1 MTKRKK
7 SGSKEEEEV
16 VEEQATGA
24 TPGEKPFESPK
35 EITTVMEI
43 QMAAFI
49 KYYRGMGL
57 VSEPEW
63 TDFLKCNLKPTA
75 VSLRIIPQHRLCSV
89 PLDSVPGIPSQA
101 VALKDYMKHKYVSA
115 VNKQVIE
122 DKPVEFK
129 PLEWY
134 PNELGWVTNFNN
146 DDIKKYLGLKQLDDF
161 LWNGKQEFHIVREE
175 IWSMLPPL
183 LLDIKP
189 FHKVLDMMC
198 APGFMASHISEMMH
212 SDPNM
217 ANEGLLICN
226 DWQMDRMQYRWTQ
239 GVKTLFT
246 QCDATVFPDLYLS
259 EEQCPE
265 NKLRYDRILL
275 DVKCC
280 ADGTIRKNVK
290 VRDMWDPMQGNRHHR
305 EQMKALKRGLELLE
319 VGGNLMYTT
328 SSYNPVEN
336 EAVVL
341 HVLKECE
348 EACEV
353 VDCADKIPGF
363 MTRPG
368 LNTWRVMLNDG
379 EFYTKHEDTPSKFKK
394 NFPETLFPLSE
405 KEAQDLGVDMCMR
418 VVPNDNDTTGFFC
431 ALITKVKELPWII
444 KKEEEESKAAAE
456 KAAKAGQPEKVQY
469 TYPIRVKCGVAVT
482 GIEWTTEV
490 TDQKLNTTT
499 TVSDSEFD
507 KFGMEVD
514 HRCLPR
520 KERVKEIF
528 SQDAFCT
535 SDDELWTQIREFY
548 SISDAFDPTNLI
560 MRHDKRAL
568 YLTTPIA
575 KSVIHSNTGV
585 KDVRFR
591 PIYGVVMFQKVDNAG
606 WSKPTCNMT
615 MTDMGWA
622 TLYPYVRKQI
632 VPVTADDVLNLTHK
646 EKVKFNELS
655 DKAQEGLKEC
665 DKGSVLFLHRPH
677 IRGAADFPQC
687 NITFTGWKDEEWVC
701 DWTEK
706 KRVKEH
712 FYRLCGMEPAD
723 WKRKEQDEKLK
734 KAQERQKEEEV
745 KMEDDKD

>member
-1 MTKRKK
+1 MTKKKK
-7 SGSKEEEEV
+7 SGNKEDED
-16 VEEQATGA
+16 VEKA

-35 EITTVMEI
+35 EISTVIEI

-63 TDFLKCNLKPTA
+63 TDFLKSNLKPTP
-75 VSLRIIPQHRLCSV
+75 VSLRIIPQHRLCSI

-101 VALKDYMKHKYVSA
+101 IALKEYMKQKYVAA

-183 LLDIKP
+183 LLDIQP
-189 FHKVLDMMC
+189 HHKVLDMMC
-198 APGFMASHISEMMH
+198 APGFMASHISEMLH
-212 SDPNM
+212 ADPNL
-217 ANEGLLICN
+217 ANDGLLICN

-246 QCDATVFPDLYLS
+246 QCDATVYPDLYLS
-259 EEQCPE
+259 EQHTPE
-265 NKLRYDRILL
+265 TKLRYDRILCDL
-275 DVKCC
+275 KCC
-280 ADGTIRKNVK
+280 ADGTIRKNTK
-290 VRDMWDPMQGNRHHR
+290 VREMWDPMQGNRQHR
-305 EQMKALKRGLELLE
+305 DQLKVLRRGLELLE
-319 VGGNLMYTT
+319 VGGQLMYTT

-336 EAVVL
+336 EAVIL

-348 EACEV
+348 GACEL

-379 EFYTKHEDTPSKFKK
+379 EFYSKFEDFPEKFKK
-394 NFPETLFPLSE
+394 NFPETVFPLPE
-405 KEAQDLGVDMCMR
+405 KEAQELGVDMCMR

-431 ALITKVKELPWII
+431 ALITKTRELSWIV
-444 KKEEEESKAAAE
+444 KKEEEETEKAAEAAE
-456 KAAKAGQPEKVQY
+456 KGKEPEKPQY
-469 TYPIRVKCGVAVT
+469 NYPIRVKCGIAVT
-482 GIEWTTEV
+482 EIEWTTEV

-499 TVSDSEFD
+499 TVTNSEFE
-507 KFGMEVD
+507 KFGMEMD

-520 KERVKEIF
+520 KERVQEIF
-528 SQDAFCT
+528 NPDMFC
-535 SDDELWTQIREFY
+535 SPEDELWKQIKEFY
-548 SISDAFDPTNLI
+548 SISDAFDPANLI

-568 YLTTPIA
+568 YLTTPLA
-575 KSVIHSNTGV
+575 KSVIHCNTDI

-591 PIYGVVMFQKVDNAG
+591 PIYGVVVFQKVEHEG
-606 WSKPTCNMT
+606 WCKPTCNMT
-615 MTDMGWA
+615 ITDMGWA
-622 TLYPYVRKQI
+622 ALYPFIRKQI
-632 VPVTADDVLNLTHK
+632 VPVTPEDILNLTHK

-655 DKAQEGLKEC
+655 DKAQAALQEVE
-665 DKGSVLFLHRPH
+665 KGCVLFLHRPH
-677 IRGAADFPQC
+677 LRSTTEFPQC
-687 NITFTGWKDEEWVC
+687 NITFIGWKDEDWVS

-706 KRVKEH
+706 KKVKEH
-712 FYRLCGMEPAD
+712 FYRLCGLEPAD
-723 WKRKEQDEKLK
+723 WKRKEEDEKLR
-734 KAQERQKEEEV
+734 KALEKDKQMAEV
-745 KMEDDKD
+745 KTEEN